1 MSAFEI
7 LNESGAAAPLNDRIR
22 EECIIALK
30 VYDFCRQQDC
40 LTCDILG
47 PARAECFTHLGN
59 KTIQEG
65 DIIDPPNNSA
75 SVSIENLRVKKV
87 IVSDKQP
94 NPFKNGFWDI
104 TLKYVFVYSLTFREA
119 DGTIIGRICA
129 NSIFT
134 KKVTLFGSIGT
145 EISISTDLLA
155 NQGCSCTELNS
166 DPFVLVESKAIPLGA
181 DLRYQNRCCRTVAG
195 DEHLEPAEVCVT
207 IGLFTIVKLFRIA
220 NLSVLSRGFCIPKE
234 CNDISPLNPC
244 EFFDSLDFPM
254 DIFAPPQKAEFL
266 AGISGNIPN
275 TSTSPASGG
284 SNCSCGI
291 DQNNSVGGVNNGC
304 GNCGSCG
311 GCGCNFGPCPR

>member
-7 LNESGAAAPLNDRIR
+7 EHECGALSPTNHNKVK

-40 LTCDILG
+40 LTGNILG

-59 KTIQEG
+59 RTIQEG
-65 DIIDPPNNSA
+65 DIIEPPSNA
-75 SVSIENLRVKKV
+75 AAVSVENLRVKKV
-87 IVSDKQP
+87 IISDKEP

-104 TLKYVFVYSLTFREA
+104 TLKYIFVYTLIFREA

-145 EISISTDLLA
+145 EISISTDLF
-155 NQGCSCTELNS
+155 GSHGSSCSELNS
-166 DPFVLVESKAIPLGA
+166 DPFVLVESKAISLGA
-181 DLRYQNRCCRTVAG
+181 ELRYQNRQCCGG
-195 DEHLEPAEVCVT
+195 DESVEAVDVNVT
-207 IGLFTIVKLFRIA
+207 IGLFTIIKLFRLV

-234 CNDISPLNPC
+234 CEDVASALNPC

-254 DIFAPPQKAEFL
+254 DIFAPPQRAEFL
-266 AGISGNIPN
+266 AGVSGNIPN
-275 TSTSPASGG
+275 N
-284 SNCSCGI
+284 SNVESNTGN
-291 DQNNSVGGVNNGC
+291 QT
-304 GNCGSCG
+304 NCGSCG
-311 GCGCNFGPCPR
+311 SCGSVSNSSNNFGCFR

>member
-7 LNESGAAAPLNDRIR
+7 ENECGAASPLNDRVR

-40 LTCDILG
+40 LTSDVLG

-65 DIIDPPNNSA
+65 DIIDPPSNAA
-75 SVSIENLRVKKV
+75 SVSMENLRVKRV
-87 IVSDKQP
+87 IVSDKEP

-104 TLKYVFVYSLTFREA
+104 TLKYVFVYKLIFRES
-119 DGTIIGRICA
+119 DGTIIGKVHA

-145 EISISTDLLA
+145 EISISTDLF
-155 NQGCSCTELNS
+155 NQNGSGCSELNS
-166 DPFVLVESKAIPLGA
+166 DPFVLIESKAVALGA
-181 DLRYQNRCCRTVAG
+181 ELRFLNRQCCCG
-195 DEHLEPAEVCVT
+195 DEALEPTEVGIT
-207 IGLFTIVKLFRIA
+207 IGLFTIIKLFRLV

-234 CNDISPLNPC
+234 CENISPLNPC

-254 DIFAPPQKAEFL
+254 DIFAPPQKREFL

-275 TSTSPASGG
+275 TTE
-284 SNCSCGI
+284 NN
-291 DQNNSVGGVNNGC
+291 NNSCNNGC
-304 GNCGSCG
+304 GCNNSCGCGSCG
-311 GCGCNFGPCPR
+311 SCNLR